1 MLEKAV
7 EDHLVRMVKKQ
18 GGLAIKIIP
27 VSMSGFP
34 DRIVLLPGAKFFP
47 VELKRPGQKPRK
59 LQGAVHRILAQLG
72 FSVYVLDTKEAVTAA
87 VKEMVGWGN

>member
-7 EDHLVRMVKKQ
+7 EDHLVKLVKKQ

-34 DRIVLLPGAKFFP
+34 DRIVLLPGAKFFL

-59 LQGAVHRILAQLG
+59 LQKAIHGILARLD
-72 FSVYVLDTKEAVTAA
+72 FSVYTLDTKEAVAAA
-87 VKEMVGWGN
+87 VKEMVGK